1 MFDDSD
7 DEVDSDTDDESV
19 IVERE
24 ETKGVMKVTSI
35 DCFDSSLLLNKE
47 GKDVTIFSIDSVVNV
62 ADVGELLA
70 SVVVV
75 VVVDDGR
82 GSSFKRSKA
91 WLYLAWMRS

>member
-7 DEVDSDTDDESV
+7 DDSV
-19 IVERE
+19 IVEGE

-35 DCFDSSLLLNKE
+35 DCFDKE

-62 ADVGELLA
+62 ADVGELLV
-70 SVVVV
+70 SVVV